1 MPTRPNS
8 KNNLNRAIARL
19 AKDSADGQRM
29 ERLMAN
35 AIVGAL
41 LPDGAVK
48 GGSSLKF
55 RFGIDATRFSTDLDT
70 VHASALEDFIGKLRA
85 SLATGWEG
93 FTGDVVRREPATPA
107 GVPAGYVMQPFDVK
121 LSYLGKSWMTVA
133 LEVGHNEIGDA
144 DEADLVSSPQIDG
157 IFEKLGFPSP
167 GPIPVMKL
175 EHQIA
180 QKLHGASTPGSER
193 AHDLIDLQVI
203 VRNGNPDLGLVKRIC
218 ERLFAYRRQQAWP
231 PTLEKQP
238 GWDELYRRQAEGLDV
253 LPMAD
258 EAVTWANEFIASING
273 ADSRE

>member
-1 MPTRPNS
+1 MPARPNS

-19 AKDSADGQRM
+19 AKDSADGQRT

-55 RFGIDATRFSTDLDT
+55 RYGIDATRYSTDLDT
-70 VHASALEDFIGKLRA
+70 VHASALEDFIGKLRV
-85 SLATGWEG
+85 SLAAGWEG
-93 FTGDVVRREPATPA
+93 FTGEVVRREPATPV
-107 GVPAGYVMQPFDVK
+107 GVPTGYVMQPFDVK

-144 DEADLVSSPQIDG
+144 DEADLVSSPEIEG
-157 IFEKLGFPSP
+157 IFEALGFPSP

-180 QKLHGASTPGSER
+180 QKLHGASEPGSER

-203 VRNGNPDLGLVKRIC
+203 VQNGNVDFGKAKRTC

-231 PTLEKQP
+231 PTIEKQP
-238 GWDELYRRQAEGLDV
+238 GWDELYRRQAEGLSV
-253 LPMAD
+253 LQTVD
-258 EAVTWANEFIASING
+258 EAVAWANELIAMIDKANP
-273 ADSRE
+273 AE